1 MTPFQRFAKL
11 EASGAIL
18 LLISTVIALVWAN
31 SRWENLYRHIWHVP
45 VVIGFGPYA
54 MAESLSHWINDGL
67 MAIFFFFVGLEIKR
81 EVLVGELSSFKQAAF
96 PFTAAM
102 GGALVPALLYT
113 LVNRGTPA
121 QRGWGIPMA
130 TDIAFTLG
138 ALALLGS
145 RVPTA
150 LKVFVATLAIVDDML
165 AVLVIAVFYTSSIS
179 IRSLV
184 ISLLAV
190 GLSLVANRLG
200 VRSSLVYAAIG
211 VVVWIA
217 MLRSGVHATIAGL
230 LLALTIP
237 AKTYLTPSEFLNKTR
252 PLLDRFH
259 KTTQSDLDLLTS
271 EEQQTVIQEL
281 ELRCAAVQP
290 PLYRLEQ
297 ALQPWVSFVIMPLF
311 ALANAGVHLEG
322 GFYSFTQPV
331 SLGVFL
337 GLFFGKPLGIMAFAF
352 VFSKAGV
359 AAIPSG
365 VSWRQ
370 IFGASWL
377 CGIGFTMS
385 LFVAT
390 LAFGTSE
397 LLDLAK
403 TGTLAAS
410 IAAGVA
416 GSLVLLS
423 IRREAGL
430 QPRS

>member
-1 MTPFQRFAKL
+1 MTPFQRFARL

-18 LLISTVIALVWAN
+18 LLVSTVIALLWAN
-31 SRWENLYRHIWHVP
+31 SRWQDVYHHIWHVP
-45 VVIGFGPYA
+45 IVVGFGRYT
-54 MAESLSHWINDGL
+54 MSESLAHWIDDGL

-96 PFTAAM
+96 PFVAAL

-113 LVNRGTPA
+113 MVNHGTVA

-145 RVPTA
+145 RVPPA
-150 LKVFVATLAIVDDML
+150 LKVFVVTLAIVDDML

-179 IRSLV
+179 IGSLV
-184 ISLLAV
+184 AALLAV
-190 GLSLVANRLG
+190 GVSFVANRLG
-200 VRSSLVYAAIG
+200 VRSSLVYATIG
-211 VVVWIA
+211 VFVWLA
-217 MLRSGVHATIAGL
+217 MLRSGVHATIAGI
-230 LLALTIP
+230 LLAFTIP
-237 AKTYLTPSEFLNKTR
+237 AKTYLTPSEFLRKTR
-252 PLLDRFH
+252 PLLDRFQR
-259 KTTQSDLDLLTS
+259 TTQSDLDLLTS
-271 EEQQTVIQEL
+271 EEQQTVIREL

-290 PLYRLEQ
+290 PLYQLEQ

-322 GFYSFTQPV
+322 GLHALVQPV
-331 SLGVFL
+331 SVGVFL

-352 VFSKAGV
+352 AFNKAGV
-359 AAIPSG
+359 AVIPSG
-365 VSWRQ
+365 ASWRQ
-370 IFGASWL
+370 IFGASWI

-390 LAFGTSE
+390 LALETE
-397 LLDLAK
+397 YLLDLAK
-403 TGTLAAS
+403 IGILAAS
-410 IAAGVA
+410 AMAGIA

-423 IRREAGL
+423 IRNEARV
-430 QPRS
+430 RS